1 MKLKS
6 SHRSNIRRPA
16 YGQKGGRIGNL
27 IAAYRRLPLWKK
39 IFVVLWPT
47 VILLAFIA
55 AVTTISFA
63 GALGS
68 KDALMNRNNTGV
80 TLLDRNGKAFYAF
93 NDAHNDTYVQLKDVA
108 PIAQKAVVSSEDKD
122 FYKHPGFSLIGI
134 GNAVYQNL
142 LHAGGA
148 GGGSTLTQQL
158 VKNALLSQER
168 SIFRKYQELILS
180 IEVERRYSK
189 DEILEMYLNSA
200 YFGEGAF
207 GIEDAART
215 YFGKSAKD
223 LDNAQA
229 AMLIGLLPAPSA
241 YSPISGDAHKAKVR
255 QEYVLERMKEDG
267 VLNGDQALAAENE
280 QLSYQPAKT
289 EEAPDAPHF
298 ALMVKQWLEDK
309 YGEEKVARS
318 GYKVTTTLDLDAQSK
333 AQTAVENQ
341 VNRLASSKVGNG
353 SAVVMDPRNGE
364 VLALVGSV
372 DWSNNVFGKVNM
384 ATAARQPG
392 SSFKPFVYATGIQN
406 RQMTGATIFS
416 DTPQTYGTYQPK
428 NYDLKYRGD
437 VTLRRALS
445 NSLNIPAVEA
455 MQKVGINNVIQN
467 AKAAGLTTLDKTA
480 DEYGLPLAL
489 GSGQAKLVEMTGA
502 YSAFANEGNH
512 AQTQLVL
519 NIVNKDKQKIYDE
532 KVSSNSVWSSGTAFI
547 ISNILSDNSARS
559 EIFGS
564 SLTVSSNRPV
574 AVKTGTTENY
584 RDAWTIGYTPS
595 LAIGVW
601 IGNNDNSQM
610 SSVAGSSGSGPIW
623 VNLMRQLL
631 ADKPVEKFNQPST
644 VVSHDICRNNGA
656 LAQTSGSNTYNE
668 YFLSGTLPTATCNEA
683 KQQEQKKEDTSQSQQ
698 QETPKQDTTDPTAPT
713 GLTATPGVASISL
726 SWNASTDDTGV
737 TGYKI
742 YRNGSVVATVTT
754 PTYKDAGLT
763 PLTKYNYYVIA
774 VDAAGNASQQSS
786 TATATTTADSGGGSG
801 GTTPNP

>member
-1 MKLKS
+1 MKMKS
-6 SHRSNIRRPA
+6 SRRSSIRRPA

-47 VILLAFIA
+47 VILLVFIA
-55 AVTTISFA
+55 VVTTISFA
-63 GALGS
+63 GALGN

-80 TLLDRNGKAFYAF
+80 TLLDRNGKVFYTF
-93 NDAHNDTYVQLKDVA
+93 NNAHNDTYVQLKDIA

-122 FYKHPGFSLIGI
+122 FYKHPGFSVAGI
-134 GNAVYQNL
+134 ASAMLQNIT
-142 LHAGGA
+142 HGGGA

-168 SIFRKYQELILS
+168 SIFRKYQELVLS

-207 GIEDAART
+207 GIEDAAKT

-255 QEYVLERMKEDG
+255 QEYVLGRMQSDG
-267 VLNGDQALAAENE
+267 VLNQDQVTAAKGE
-280 QLSYQPAKT
+280 QLSYQPAKAD
-289 EEAPDAPHF
+289 EAPDAPHF

-318 GYKVTTTLDLDAQSK
+318 GYKVTTTLDLDTQSK
-333 AQTAVENQ
+333 AQAAVQSQ
-341 VNRLASSKVGNG
+341 VNRLASSKVTNG
-353 SAVVMDPRNGE
+353 SAVAIDPRTGE

-384 ATAARQPG
+384 ATSSRQPG

-416 DTPQTYGTYQPK
+416 DTAQNFSGYQPK
-428 NYDLKYRGD
+428 DYDLKYRGD

-489 GSGQAKLVEMTGA
+489 GSGQAKLIEMTSA
-502 YSAFANEGNH
+502 YGAFANEGNH

-519 NIVNKDKQKIYDE
+519 NIVNKDKQKIYEE
-532 KVSSNSVWSSGTAFI
+532 KVASSSVWSSGTAYI

-559 EIFGS
+559 EVFGS
-564 SLTVSSNRPV
+564 SLTVSGNRPV
-574 AVKTGTTENY
+574 AVKTGTTEDY

-610 SSVAGSSGSGPIW
+610 SAVAGSSGSGPIW
-623 VNLMRQLL
+623 INLMRQLL
-631 ADKPVEKFNQPST
+631 TNKAVEKFNQPST
-644 VVSHDICRNNGA
+644 VVSHDVCKNNGA
-656 LAQTSGSNTYNE
+656 LAQTSGSNTYSE
-668 YFLSGTLPTATCNEA
+668 VFLSGTLPTATCNEA
-683 KQQEQKKEDTSQSQQ
+683 KQEQKPDTTQNQQ
-698 QETPKQDTTDPTAPT
+698 QETTKQDTTDPSTPT
-713 GLTATPGVASISL
+713 GLVATPGAVSVSL
-726 SWNASTDDTGV
+726 AWNPSTDDTGV
-737 TGYKI
+737 TGYKV
-742 YRNGSVVATVTT
+742 YRNGNLVATVTT
-754 PTYKDAGLT
+754 PSYKDTGLT
-763 PLTKYNYYVIA
+763 PLTKYSYTIIA
-774 VDAAGNASQQSS
+774 VDAAGNASTQSS
-786 TATATTTADSGGGSG
+786 AVAATTTADTSGG
-801 GTTPNP
+801 GTTPSQ

>member
-6 SHRSNIRRPA
+6 SRRSSIRRPA
-16 YGQKGGRIGNL
+16 AGQSSGRIGNL

-39 IFVVLWPT
+39 IFVVVWPT
-47 VILLAFIA
+47 VILLVFIA
-55 AVTTISFA
+55 VVTTISFA
-63 GALGS
+63 SALGS

-80 TLLDRNGKAFYAF
+80 TLLDRNGKAFYTF
-93 NDAHNDTYVQLKDVA
+93 NNAHNDTYVQLKDIA
-108 PIAQKAVVSSEDKD
+108 PIAQKALVSSEDKD
-122 FYKHPGFSLIGI
+122 FYKHPGFSIAGI
-134 GNAVYQNL
+134 ASALFQNVT
-142 LHAGGA
+142 HGGGA

-168 SIFRKYQELILS
+168 SIFRKYQELVLS

-189 DEILEMYLNSA
+189 DEILEMYMNSA

-207 GIEDAART
+207 GIEDAAKT

-255 QEYVLERMKEDG
+255 QDYVLGRMQQDG
-267 VLNGDQALAAENE
+267 VLNADQATAAENE

-289 EEAPDAPHF
+289 DEAPEAPHF

-333 AQTAVENQ
+333 AETAVKNQ
-341 VNRLASSKVGNG
+341 VNRLASSKVSNG
-353 SAVVMDPRNGE
+353 SAVAIDPRNGE
-364 VLALVGSV
+364 VLALVGSA
-372 DWSNNVFGKVNM
+372 DWSNNTFGKVNM
-384 ATAARQPG
+384 ATASRQPG
-392 SSFKPFVYATGIQN
+392 SSFKPFVYGTGIQN

-416 DTPQTYGTYQPK
+416 DTPQDFGGYKPK
-428 NYDLKYRGD
+428 DYDQRYRGD

-455 MQKVGINNVIQN
+455 MQKVGVNSVIQN
-467 AKAAGLTTLDKTA
+467 AKAAGLTTLDKT
-480 DEYGLPLAL
+480 DYGLPLAL
-489 GSGQAKLVEMTGA
+489 GTAQAKLIEMTSA
-502 YSAFANEGNH
+502 YGAFANEGDH

-519 NIVNKDKQKIYDE
+519 NIVNKDKQKIYEE
-532 KVSSNSVWSSGTAFI
+532 KVSSNSVWSSGTAYI

-564 SLTVSSNRPV
+564 SLTVANNRPV
-574 AVKTGTTENY
+574 AVKTGTTEDY

-631 ADKPVEKFNQPST
+631 ANKPVEKFNQPST
-644 VVSHDICRNNGA
+644 VVSHDVCKNNGA
-656 LAQTSGSNTYNE
+656 LAQTSGSNTYSE
-668 YFLSGTLPTATCNEA
+668 VFLTGTLPTATCNET
-683 KQQEQKKEDTSQSQQ
+683 KQEQKQD
-698 QETPKQDTTDPTAPT
+698 ETPAQNQQPQIKQDTTDPTAPT

-737 TGYKI
+737 TGYKV
-742 YRNGSVVATVTT
+742 YRNGNLVATVAV
-754 PTYKDAGLT
+754 PTYKDTGLT

-774 VDAAGNASQQSS
+774 VDAAGNTSQQSS
-786 TATATTTADSGGGSG
+786 TATATTTADTGNGNGNGGP
-801 GTTPNP
+801 TPSQ